1 MARAAFIVL
10 EGIDGSG
17 STTQGDRLCAWLR
30 DRGEVV
36 HRTREPSQGPAGM
49 LLRLALSR
57 RLRGADG
64 TVHGGAASP
73 AAPPPPLDPHTL
85 ALLYAADR
93 MDHLATEVLP
103 NLAAGRHV
111 VCDRYLL
118 STLAYQGVTLGEEWL
133 LAINRHAPPPDLC
146 LYLDLDVD
154 RATGRMGS
162 RWTREL
168 FEEPEMLRAT
178 RSRYRTL
185 VERALPALGPIV
197 TIDAAPAEEV
207 VAAAIQ
213 AAVTLH
219 LGLDA

>member
-1 MARAAFIVL
+1 MAGSFIVL

-30 DRGEVV
+30 DRGHAV
-36 HRTREPSQGPAGM
+36 HRTREPSQGPAGL

-64 TVHGGAASP
+64 ATHGAAAAQEQP
-73 AAPPPPLDPHTL
+73 ALDPHTL

-118 STLAYQGVTLGEEWL
+118 STLAYQGVTLGEDWL

-154 RATGRMGS
+154 RATGRMES

-168 FEEPEMLRAT
+168 FEEPDILRAT
-178 RSRYRTL
+178 RTRYREL
-185 VERALPALGPIV
+185 VDRELPALGPIA
-197 TIDAAPAEEV
+197 TIDASPAADA
-207 VAAAIQ
+207 VAEAVQ
-213 AAVTLH
+213 AAVARH
-219 LGLDA
+219 LGVSR